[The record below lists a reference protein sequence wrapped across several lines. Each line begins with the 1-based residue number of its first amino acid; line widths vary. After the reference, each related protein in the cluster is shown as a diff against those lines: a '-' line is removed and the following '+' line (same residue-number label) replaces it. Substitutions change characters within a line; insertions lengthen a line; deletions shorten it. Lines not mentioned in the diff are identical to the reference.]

1 MRARQGLVLL
11 TLLKCSLALSA
22 CLGPEPAV
30 IADMNRAAQDM
41 NAPALDSGSDV
52 RDSAQDEGGDD
63 LALDDLS
70 EGDQGAD
77 AAREEDLP
85 PAELGVLTGD
95 CQQID
100 EELFEATPSLFRNE
114 LDFAQDGY
122 DERDKERL
130 TPGARRILE
139 AGNAGGSS
147 LLSEVFAFEVLARC
161 ESATLLE
168 TETTIDYKDE
178 MGKITDL
185 LVEIDGEQ
193 VGVSVVRALA
203 FPFEQPYPEQEARRV
218 LTDKLEG
225 IALSSLNVEPR
236 HAWVKQIL
244 SVMAYTAQHAD
255 QIEAVFSTLE
265 PELRGDTI
273 LYLTVTEG
281 EDRALYFND

>member
-1 MRARQGLVLL
+1 MRARLCLVLL
-11 TLLKCSLALSA
+11 ALLNCSLALTA
-22 CLGPEPAV
+22 CLEPEPAV
-30 IADMNRAAQDM
+30 VADMNAS
-41 NAPALDSGSDV
+41 ALDSGSDA
-52 RDSAQDEGGDD
+52 RDSAQDEGSDG

-70 EGDQGAD
+70 GGDQGAD
-77 AAREEDLP
+77 TAREDLP
-85 PAELGVLTGD
+85 PGELGVLTGD

-122 DERDKERL
+122 DERDRERL
-130 TPGARRILE
+130 TPGARTILE

-193 VGVSVVRALA
+193 VGVSVVRAIA

-225 IALSSLNVEPR
+225 IALSSLNVAPR